1 MSAGEMIAAGT
12 PLLSQLEGVV
22 FDCDGVLVDSERIT
36 NRVWAELLTELGMP
50 TTTEQSLATYLGNSM
65 ARCLEIVS
73 EQFGRPAPD
82 ELLPRFHAAVAIA
95 LTREVTAVPGIVAL
109 LDQLDAARIPYAV
122 ASNGEQAKMQT
133 TLGVTGLASRFVDR
147 RFSSLDVGRPKPA
160 PDVYLHAAH
169 ALGAAP
175 THTVAVE
182 DSPLG
187 VQAAVAAGMV
197 VIGYGELVAPARL
210 RAAGATVTVEHLDAI
225 APLLGLV

>member
-1 MSAGEMIAAGT
+1 MVAGT
-12 PLLSQLEGVV
+12 TLVAQLEGVV

-36 NRVWAELLTELGMP
+36 NGVWARLLTELGLP

-65 ARCLEIVS
+65 ARCLEIVG

-82 ELLPRFHAAVAIA
+82 ELLPRFHAAVSVELA
-95 LTREVTAVPGIVAL
+95 RDVTAVPGIVAL

-133 TLGVTGLASRFVDR
+133 TLGTTGLADRFVNR

-160 PDVYLHAAH
+160 PDVYLHAAR

-175 THTVAVE
+175 AQTVAVE

-197 VIGYGELVAPARL
+197 VIGYAELVAPARL
-210 RAAGATVTVEHLDAI
+210 RAAGATVTVDHLDEI
-225 APLLGLV
+225 APLLGLLRGSTDT